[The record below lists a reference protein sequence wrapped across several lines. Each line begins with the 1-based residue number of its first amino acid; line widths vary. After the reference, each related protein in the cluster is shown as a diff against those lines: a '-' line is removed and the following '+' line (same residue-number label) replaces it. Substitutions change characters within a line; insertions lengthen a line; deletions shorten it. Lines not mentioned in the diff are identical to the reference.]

1 MNKGKLTGLIFE
13 FTNLLQNRNIDEI
26 PMNYNFYISH
36 GNGETDMEEN
46 RNNGLDIFGGNTAM
60 QETIMAHAN
69 ELLDSLLDFK
79 ELMFYYSSAIREIR
93 TKLEILD
100 TEFELK
106 YQRNAISSIQ
116 SRLKSRISIMEKM
129 NRKGWEISTESI
141 EQHLND
147 IAGIRVI
154 CSYVDDI
161 YSIAEA
167 LIRQNDIE
175 LIEKKDYISNPK
187 PNGYRSL
194 HLIVSVPV
202 YFAES
207 TRRVKAEI
215 QIRTI
220 AMDFWASLEHQIKYK
235 KQIKN
240 PENVADQLK
249 KCADII
255 TYTDI
260 LMQNIRNQ
268 IDDEQP
274 EKSELDKIYDKL
286 KKFDVPI
293 GE

>member
-1 MNKGKLTGLIFE
+1 MTKGDK
-13 FTNLLQNRNIDEI
+13 
-26 PMNYNFYISH
+26 YIKM
-36 GNGETDMEEN
+36 EDMTSA
-46 RNNGLDIFGGNTAM
+46 LDIFGGNDAM
-60 QETIMAHAN
+60 KNAIMTHAN
-69 ELLDSLLDFK
+69 EILDTMLDFK
-79 ELMFYYSSAIREIR
+79 ELMFYYSSAMREIR

-106 YQRNAISSIQ
+106 YQRNPISSIQ
-116 SRLKSRISIMEKM
+116 TRLKSRLSIIEKM
-129 NRKGWEISTESI
+129 QRKDLEFTTENI

-147 IAGIRVI
+147 IAGVRVI

-207 TRRVKAEI
+207 TKRVKAEI

-235 KQIKN
+235 KEISDPQNIS
-240 PENVADQLK
+240 DQLK
-249 KCADII
+249 RCADII

-260 LMQNIRNQ
+260 LMQKIRQQ
-268 IDDEQP
+268 IDDQQP
-274 EKSELDKIYDKL
+274 EKSELDMIYDKL
-286 KKFDVPI
+286 KKFDVSI

>member
-1 MNKGKLTGLIFE
+1 M
-13 FTNLLQNRNIDEI
+13 DE
-26 PMNYNFYISH
+26 NSSA
-36 GNGETDMEEN
+36 
-46 RNNGLDIFGGNTAM
+46 LDIFGGDEAIK
-60 QETIMAHAN
+60 QTIMEHAN
-69 ELLDSLLDFK
+69 EILDTMLDFK
-79 ELMFYYSSAIREIR
+79 ERMFYYTSAIREIR

-106 YQRNAISSIQ
+106 YQRNPISSIQ
-116 SRLKSRISIMEKM
+116 TRLKSRFSIIEKLQ
-129 NRKGWEISTESI
+129 RKGWEISSESI
-141 EQHLND
+141 EAHLND

-175 LIEKKDYISNPK
+175 LIEKKDYISQPK

-235 KQIKN
+235 KQISN
-240 PENVADQLK
+240 PQNIADQLK

-255 TYTDI
+255 TCTDL
-260 LMQNIRNQ
+260 LMQSIRQQ

-274 EKSELDKIYDKL
+274 EKSELDKIYEKL

>member
-1 MNKGKLTGLIFE
+1 MNIME
-13 FTNLLQNRNIDEI
+13 DNNNNLLDV
-26 PMNYNFYISH
+26 
-36 GNGETDMEEN
+36 
-46 RNNGLDIFGGNTAM
+46 FGGDDAVK
-60 QETIMAHAN
+60 QAIMTHAN
-69 ELLDSLLDFK
+69 ELLDTMLDFK

-106 YQRNAISSIQ
+106 YQRNPISSIQ
-116 SRLKSRISIMEKM
+116 TRLKSRISILEKM
-129 NRKGWEISTESI
+129 NRKGWELTAESV

-147 IAGIRVI
+147 IAGVRVI

-175 LIEKKDYISNPK
+175 LIEKKDYIANPK

-235 KQIKN
+235 KQISD
-240 PENVADQLK
+240 PQNVAGQLK
-249 KCADII
+249 KGADII
-255 TYTDI
+255 TYTDL
-260 LMQNIRNQ
+260 LMQNIRQQ